1 MSLSPWS
8 VPNDVQC
15 RQLNLN
21 TMFCGI
27 FSCHKW
33 IRLGNPRNYTYY
45 SLLGF
50 SMNIEVERNP
60 KTRIS
65 ACFDY
70 WCSSEVN
77 EGVRTSSVLT
87 LFLCHKWIRLGNP
100 RNYTHYSLLG
110 FSMNMEIERNPKTR
124 ISACFDDWC
133 SSEVNE
139 SIQPS
144 SFLTCHK

>member
-33 IRLGNPRNYTYY
+33 IRLGNPRNYTHY

-50 SMNIEVERNP
+50 SMNIEVERNS
-60 KTRIS
+60 KTRIL
-65 ACFDY
+65 ACFYD

-77 EGVRTSSVLT
+77 EGVRTSSFLT
-87 LFLCHKWIRLGNP
+87 IFSCHKSIRLGNP
-100 RNYTHYSLLG
+100 RNYTQYSLLG
-110 FSMNMEIERNPKTR
+110 FSMNVVWKGTPKPGFQL
-124 ISACFDDWC
+124 A
-133 SSEVNE
+133 
-139 SIQPS
+139 
-144 SFLTCHK
+144 LTIGALLR